1 MAQVSFYVVDG
12 PLSVETLACRLCR
25 RVAIGA
31 NTPLF
36 VRFGTADAM
45 TAFDQL
51 LWSFEADSFVP
62 HHLDDGSIQASA
74 APVRLGLQLPD
85 DFAGC
90 CLNLADDAVNAHA
103 LAHVLEIIGP
113 DEHARLTGRVR
124 FRAYQQQG
132 IAPKTHKI
140 SA

>member
-1 MAQVSFYVVDG
+1 MAQVSFYVIAG

-31 NTPLF
+31 QTPLF
-36 VRFGTADAM
+36 VRLATVDAI
-45 TAFDQL
+45 AVFDQL

-62 HHLDDGSIQASA
+62 HAIHDGTPNATH
-74 APVRLGLQLPD
+74 APVQLGLAVPP

-90 CLNLADDAVNAHA
+90 CLNLADDAVIAQT
-103 LAHVLEIIGP
+103 LTRVLEIIGP
-113 DEHARLTGRVR
+113 DDAARTSGRTR
-124 FRAYQQQG
+124 FRAYRQQG
-132 IAPKTHKI
+132 VAPETHTV